1 MNRFLVRLSAAFV
14 GVSVL
19 VALIVFSL
27 SFWVSVAPEPS
38 EAIVETYLQDVTNQI
53 APAVEALIIE
63 GHSDAE
69 IVALLDNTQE
79 VEQLLEDARAAGF
92 AEGVNIADQSFG
104 RIFSD
109 YLTELFNQNLISTIL
124 IGSLLGIIASVFIG
138 RWLVNPLTQLTK
150 ASQALGE
157 SDLSQRVSVQGS
169 DEINELAATFNKMAA
184 QLEENETIRQNML
197 ADISHELRTPLAGL
211 EGSLRATLDG
221 VFEMDSARVGNL
233 YEQTRHLS
241 GMVNDLHLLAR
252 ADAKRLPL
260 NKTSVDLVRM
270 LTQTAEIFGVL
281 ADDAEVT
288 LSTSFEAVPPVLA
301 DELRLRQVVSNL
313 LNNALR
319 HTPSGG
325 TIELALRQVGDHAEM
340 MVKDSGEGI
349 SAEHLP
355 HLFDRFYRADKSRDR
370 ETGGT
375 GLGLAIT
382 RALVVSHDGEIS
394 AESAGKNKG
403 ACFRIKLPLHKLT

>member
-1 MNRFLVRLSAAFV
+1 MNGFLVRLSAAFV

-138 RWLVNPLTQLTK
+138 RWLVNPLTQ
-150 ASQALGE
+150 
-157 SDLSQRVSVQGS
+157 
-169 DEINELAATFNKMAA
+169 
-184 QLEENETIRQNML
+184 
-197 ADISHELRTPLAGL
+197 
-211 EGSLRATLDG
+211 
-221 VFEMDSARVGNL
+221 
-233 YEQTRHLS
+233 
-241 GMVNDLHLLAR
+241 
-252 ADAKRLPL
+252 
-260 NKTSVDLVRM
+260 
-270 LTQTAEIFGVL
+270 
-281 ADDAEVT
+281 
-288 LSTSFEAVPPVLA
+288 
-301 DELRLRQVVSNL
+301 
-313 LNNALR
+313 
-319 HTPSGG
+319 
-325 TIELALRQVGDHAEM
+325 
-340 MVKDSGEGI
+340 
-349 SAEHLP
+349 
-355 HLFDRFYRADKSRDR
+355 
-370 ETGGT
+370 
-375 GLGLAIT
+375 
-382 RALVVSHDGEIS
+382 
-394 AESAGKNKG
+394 
-403 ACFRIKLPLHKLT
+403 